1 MTGVDN
7 DSIDRSW
14 WKEAV
19 VYQIYPRSFNDTEGT
34 GVGDIAGVVEKVDYL
49 DDLGVDCVWL
59 NPVYESPN
67 ADNGYDIAD
76 YQSIMAEFGT
86 MAEWDRLLDELH
98 QRDIR
103 LIMDL
108 VVNHTSDEH
117 AWFVESR
124 DPASEKRDWYYWR
137 EGVDAEAVEWDTDEG
152 PEGEAAPNNWES
164 FFGGP
169 AWAYDEASEEWYLH
183 MFDRKQPDLNWRNDE
198 VREAVFEMMEWW
210 LQKGIDGFR
219 MDVVNLL
226 SKPEGLPAGDFDLP
240 NNGMLEQVANG
251 PRIHDYLQEMNEAVL
266 EGRDLLTVGEMLA
279 DDMPMETARQYVGAD
294 GDGLSMIFHFEH
306 MLLDRGENIW
316 ENEDWELSELKAVF
330 TRWQEGLADDGWN
343 SLYLN
348 NHDQPRMVSR
358 FGNDDEYRR
367 ESAKLLGTLLHTL
380 QGTPYV
386 YQGEELGM
394 TNYPFESLDDFRDVD
409 TLNPLRNAIESGEIE
424 DFESVREA
432 VVANSR
438 DNARTPMQ
446 WSDDDH
452 AGFTDGEPWIGVNPN
467 YETVNVERERA
478 DSDSV
483 WHYYRDL
490 IALRD
495 DHDVL
500 VYGEY
505 ENYLPDHESL
515 WVYTRT
521 LGDERLLVTLNVSD
535 TATGF
540 TRPDEVP
547 VDATDEVDL
556 LIGNYDDVDAAPAVA
571 DLASFSLRP
580 WEARVYH
587 LD

>member
-7 DSIDRSW
+7 DSIDRAW

-19 VYQIYPRSFNDTEGT
+19 VYQIYPRSFNDTGGT

-49 DDLGVDCVWL
+49 DDLGVDCIWL

-98 QRDIR
+98 ERDIR

-117 AWFVESR
+117 AWFVDSR

-137 EGVDAEAVEWDTDEG
+137 EGVDADTVDWDTGEG

-169 AWAYDEASEEWYLH
+169 AWAYDEDSEEWYLH

-198 VREAVFEMMEWW
+198 VREAVFDMMEWW

-219 MDVVNLL
+219 MDVINLL
-226 SKPEGLPAGDFDLP
+226 SKPEGLPSGDPDDP
-240 NNGMLEQVANG
+240 TNGMLDLVANG
-251 PRIHDYLQEMNEAVL
+251 PRIHEYISEMNEAVL
-266 EGRDLLTVGEMLA
+266 EDRDLLTVGEMLA
-279 DDMPMETARQYVGAD
+279 DELPMETARQYVGAD

-306 MLLDRGENIW
+306 MLLDRGDHIW
-316 ENEDWELSELKAVF
+316 EDEDWELPELKAVF

-424 DFESVREA
+424 DFASVREA

-446 WSDDDH
+446 WSAAEH

-467 YETVNVERERA
+467 YEEVNVERERE
-478 DSDSV
+478 DPDSV

-495 DHDVL
+495 DYDVV
-500 VYGEY
+500 VYGAY
-505 ENYLPDHESL
+505 ENYFPDHESL

-521 LGDERLLVTLNVSD
+521 LGDERLFVTLNVSD
-535 TATGF
+535 TPTAF
-540 TRPDEVP
+540 TRPGEVP
-547 VDATDEVDL
+547 VDATDDVDL
-556 LIGNYDDVDAAPAVA
+556 LIGNYADVDDAPAPTDLA
-571 DLASFSLRP
+571 DLRLRP

>member
-7 DSIDRSW
+7 DPIERAW

-19 VYQIYPRSFNDTEGT
+19 VYQIYPRSFNDTDGN
-34 GVGDIAGVVEKVDYL
+34 GVGDLAGVIEKVDYL
-49 DDLGVDCVWL
+49 ADLGIDCVWL

-86 MAEWDRLLDELH
+86 MAEWDRLLEELH
-98 QRDIR
+98 DRDIR

-124 DPASEKRDWYYWR
+124 DPASEQRDWYYWR
-137 EGVDAEAVEWDTDEG
+137 EGVDADAVDWETDEG

-169 AWAYDEASEEWYLH
+169 AWAYDDESGEWYLH
-183 MFDRKQPDLNWRNDE
+183 MVDRKQPDLNWRTDE
-198 VREAVFEMMEWW
+198 VREAVFDMMEWW
-210 LQKGIDGFR
+210 LEKGIDGFR

-226 SKPEGLPAGDFDLP
+226 SKPEGLPAGDPDLP
-240 NNGMLEQVANG
+240 NNGMLQQVANG
-251 PRIHDYLQEMNEAVL
+251 PRIHEYLGEMNEAVL

-279 DDMPMETARQYVGAD
+279 DDMPMETARQYVGGD

-316 ENEDWELSELKAVF
+316 EDEDWALPELKAVF

-394 TNYPFESLDDFRDVD
+394 TNYPFESLADFRDVD

-424 DFESVREA
+424 DFASVREA
-432 VVANSR
+432 VNANSR

-446 WSDDDH
+446 WSADDH

-467 YETVNVERERA
+467 HEEINVEAER
-478 DSDSV
+478 DDPDSV

-495 DHDVL
+495 DHDVV

-505 ENYLPDHESL
+505 ENYCPDHESL

-521 LGDERLLVTLNVSD
+521 LGDERLFVTLNVSD
-535 TATGF
+535 TATAF
-540 TRPDEVP
+540 ARPEEVSL
-547 VDATDEVDL
+547 DATDDVDL
-556 LIGNYDDVDAAPAVA
+556 LIGNYDDVAVA
-571 DLASFSLRP
+571 DLAEFTLRP

>member
-19 VYQIYPRSFNDTEGT
+19 VYQIYPRSFNDTDGN
-34 GVGDIAGVVEKVDYL
+34 GVGDLAGVIEKVDYL
-49 DDLGVDCVWL
+49 NDLGVDCIWL

-86 MAEWDRLLDELH
+86 MAEWDRLLDDLH
-98 QRDIR
+98 DRGIR

-137 EGVDAEAVEWDTDEG
+137 EGVDADTADWDTDEG

-169 AWAYDEASEEWYLH
+169 AWAYDEHSEEWYLH
-183 MFDRKQPDLNWRNDE
+183 MFDRKQPDLNWQNE
-198 VREAVFEMMEWW
+198 AVREAVFEMMEWW

-226 SKPEGLPAGDFDLP
+226 SKPEGLPAGDPAGP

-251 PRIHDYLQEMNEAVL
+251 PRIHEYLQEMNEAVL

-279 DDMPMETARQYVGAD
+279 DDMPMETARQYVGED

-306 MLLDRGENIW
+306 MLLDRGDHVW
-316 ENEDWELSELKAVF
+316 EDEDWDLSELKAVF

-409 TLNPLRNAIESGEIE
+409 TLNPLQNAIESGEVE
-424 DFESVREA
+424 DFASVREA
-432 VVANSR
+432 VNANSR

-446 WSDDDH
+446 WSADDN

-467 YETVNVERERA
+467 YEDVNAEAERE
-478 DSDSV
+478 DPDSV

-495 DHDVL
+495 DYDVV

-505 ENYLPDHESL
+505 ENYFPDHESL

-521 LGDERLLVTLNVSD
+521 LGDERLLVTLNFSD
-535 TATGF
+535 TATTF
-540 TRPDEVP
+540 ARPDEVS
-547 VDATDEVDL
+547 VVGAEDAELV
-556 LIGNYDDVDAAPAVA
+556 IGNYDDVDAAPEVA
-571 DLASFSLRP
+571 DLDEFGLRP

-587 LD
+587 FE

>member
-7 DSIDRSW
+7 DAIDRAW

-19 VYQIYPRSFNDTEGT
+19 VYQIYPRSFNDTDGN
-34 GVGDIAGVVEKVDYL
+34 GVGDIAGVIEKVDYL

-98 QRDIR
+98 DRDIR

-137 EGVDAEAVEWDTDEG
+137 EGVDADTVDYDTDEG
-152 PEGEAAPNNWES
+152 PAGEAAPNNWES

-198 VREAVFEMMEWW
+198 VREAVFDMMEWW

-226 SKPEGLPAGDFDLP
+226 SKPEGLPSGDPDLP
-240 NNGMLEQVANG
+240 NNGMLDLVANG
-251 PRIHDYLQEMNEAVL
+251 PRIHEYLGEMNEAVL

-279 DDMPMETARQYVGAD
+279 DDMPMETARQYVGED

-306 MLLDRGENIW
+306 MLLDRGEHIW
-316 ENEDWELSELKAVF
+316 EDEDWDLPDLKAVF
-330 TRWQEGLADDGWN
+330 TRWQEGLAEDGWN

-409 TLNPLRNAIESGEIE
+409 TLNPLRNAIDSGEIE
-424 DFESVREA
+424 DFASVRQA
-432 VVANSR
+432 VNANSR

-446 WSDDDH
+446 WSADEH
-452 AGFTDGEPWIGVNPN
+452 AGFTDGDPWIGVNPN
-467 YETVNVERERA
+467 YEEINAESER
-478 DSDSV
+478 DDPDSV

-495 DHDVL
+495 DYDVV

-521 LGDERLLVTLNVSD
+521 LSDERLLVTLNFSD
-535 TATGF
+535 TPTAF
-540 TRPDEVP
+540 SRPDEVSI
-547 VDATDEVDL
+547 DATDDVDHL
-556 LIGNYDDVDAAPAVA
+556 VGNYDDVDDAPAAA
-571 DLASFSLRP
+571 DLEDLRLRP